1 MSLYWLKI
9 KRWWW
14 DNVRDWVYMHQ
25 PFKIV
30 SCDISKEGYDL
41 PPRCNVKLA
50 EFDLIEGEKHYIIY
64 L

>member
-1 MSLYWLKI
+1 
-9 KRWWW
+9 
-14 DNVRDWVYMHQ
+14 MHQ